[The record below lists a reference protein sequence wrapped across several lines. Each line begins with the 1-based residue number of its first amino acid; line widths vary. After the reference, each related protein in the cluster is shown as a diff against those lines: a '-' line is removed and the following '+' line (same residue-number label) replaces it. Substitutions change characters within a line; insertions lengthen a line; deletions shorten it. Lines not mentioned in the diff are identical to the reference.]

1 MSLELFLDPQLLRLT
16 VAVAAP
22 FIVAALGELLMERAG
37 ILNVGIEGVMA
48 VGAAVGFLGTWA
60 TGGSYLVGL
69 LAAMLAGAALC
80 LVLAY
85 YGITLRGQQIT
96 IGLGLLVFGLGLA
109 SLLYRAVVGVQ
120 FAAPR
125 VDVLPPAPI
134 PVLADL
140 PVVGTVLFSQDVLVY
155 VAFLLVPV
163 LQVLLF
169 STPLGLRWRACGEN
183 PRAADTV
190 GVNVVALRYAA
201 TLLGGLLIGLA
212 GAYLPLTITGGYSD
226 GMVGGRGW
234 IALMLVIL
242 GRWLP
247 WLVIL
252 GALLFAYVEAL
263 QFRVAL
269 VTRAVPPQLL
279 LALPYLLAIV
289 VLVRVYRGA
298 QAPAALAVPYDRE
311 ARE

>member
-1 MSLELFLDPQLLRLT
+1 MSPELFLDPQLLRLT

-96 IGLGLLVFGLGLA
+96 VGLGLLVFGLGLA

-120 FAAPR
+120 LAAPR

-134 PVLADL
+134 PGLADL

-226 GMVGGRGW
+226 NMVGGRGW

-279 LALPYLLAIV
+279 LALPYLLAIG

-298 QAPAALAVPYDRE
+298 QAPAALALPYDRE

>member
-1 MSLELFLDPQLLRLT
+1 MTPELFLDPQLLRLT
-16 VAVAAP
+16 IAIAAP

-48 VGAAVGFLGTWA
+48 VGAAVGFLGTWSS
-60 TGGSYLVGL
+60 GGSYLVGL

-85 YGITLRGQQIT
+85 YGISLRGQQIT
-96 IGLGLLVFGLGLA
+96 VGLGLLVFGLGLA

-125 VDVLPPAPI
+125 INVLPPAPI
-134 PVLADL
+134 PGLAAL
-140 PVVGTVLFSQDVLVY
+140 PVLGTVLFSQDVLVY
-155 VAFLLVPV
+155 VAFALVPV
-163 LQVLLF
+163 LQAVLF
-169 STPLGLRWRACGEN
+169 GTPLGLRWRACGEN
-183 PRAADTV
+183 PRAADTL
-190 GVNVVALRYAA
+190 GVNVAALRYAA
-201 TLLGGLLIGLA
+201 TLVGGLLIGLA

-298 QAPAALAVPYDRE
+298 QAPAALAVPYHRE